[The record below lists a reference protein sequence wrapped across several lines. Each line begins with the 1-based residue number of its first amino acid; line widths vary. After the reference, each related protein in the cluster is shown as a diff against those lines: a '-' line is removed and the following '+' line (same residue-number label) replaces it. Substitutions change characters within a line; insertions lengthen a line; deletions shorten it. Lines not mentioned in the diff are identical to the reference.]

1 MLGLVCCMGK
11 YCVGSKLEQVLSLNV
26 IRRLKGMIIEKYLDA
41 MLRNGKCNDV
51 NPSQNAT
58 LNPSK
63 E

>member
-1 MLGLVCCMGK
+1 MGN
-11 YCVGSKLEQVLSLNV
+11 YCAGSKLEQVLSLNV
-26 IRRLKGMIIEKYLDA
+26 VRHLNGMIIEKYLDA

-63 E
+63 K

>member
-1 MLGLVCCMGK
+1 MGK

-26 IRRLKGMIIEKYLDA
+26 VRHLEGMIIEKYIDA
-41 MLRNGKCNDV
+41 MLRNSKCTDV